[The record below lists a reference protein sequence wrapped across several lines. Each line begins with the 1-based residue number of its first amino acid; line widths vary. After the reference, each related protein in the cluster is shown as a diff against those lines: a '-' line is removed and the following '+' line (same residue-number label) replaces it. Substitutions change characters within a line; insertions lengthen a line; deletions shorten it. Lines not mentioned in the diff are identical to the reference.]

1 MRQGNGGL
9 CGLSFGFLQKTKTL
23 KMASLS
29 DGRDILKGFCQILPA
44 LFGPFL
50 I

>member
-29 DGRDILKGFCQILPA
+29 DGRDILQGFVRYCLLRLA
-44 LFGPFL
+44 LS
-50 I
+50 